1 MLIRHLASIFDYDLE
16 NDLNASL
23 IFENI
28 LASSEHNPVLAN
40 AITSMI
46 SFWSSPLH
54 ILVSRDQA
62 IDPSKETSLKVHVFD
77 SSFKFLENAEVII
90 SKVKT
95 GEVVASSLT
104 NEFGYSKIDLVE
116 VEGSSYDISV
126 TSGEHKC
133 KYRIEYL
140 EKDTPKRSLFALSDS
155 LTYLPGET
163 IHVKSVA
170 WTLLGNKYVS
180 CKEKETRCKLIDPR
194 GRTLEIA
201 VEKTDNL
208 GNCEFEFILAD
219 LCQKGAYELRIEVD
233 SDNGQPTTMFSIPIN
248 VYSIEQPQ
256 IIVELAV
263 PSALK
268 KGEKLEVQISAKY
281 FYGDP
286 VKESTGVLNLISSN
300 LNLVKTWNVTL
311 DEKGSFVGSF
321 DISDIAIDNF
331 TLRTEITDKK

>member
-104 NEFGYSKIDLVE
+104 NEFGYSKLHLKDVI
-116 VEGSSYDISV
+116 GGNYDISV
-126 TSGEHKC
+126 SSGEFKS

-140 EKDTPKRSLFALSDS
+140 EKDTPRKSLYALSLVCFASFSFRSLYCL
-155 LTYLPGET
+155 
-163 IHVKSVA
+163 
-170 WTLLGNKYVS
+170 
-180 CKEKETRCKLIDPR
+180 
-194 GRTLEIA
+194 
-201 VEKTDNL
+201 
-208 GNCEFEFILAD
+208 
-219 LCQKGAYELRIEVD
+219 
-233 SDNGQPTTMFSIPIN
+233 
-248 VYSIEQPQ
+248 
-256 IIVELAV
+256 
-263 PSALK
+263 
-268 KGEKLEVQISAKY
+268 
-281 FYGDP
+281 
-286 VKESTGVLNLISSN
+286 
-300 LNLVKTWNVTL
+300 
-311 DEKGSFVGSF
+311 
-321 DISDIAIDNF
+321 
-331 TLRTEITDKK
+331 